1 MFSCKY
7 CEISKKTYFEEHLR
21 TPSSEE
27 TLEVIDLDFISGE
40 SLSKPTWTL
49 QKYQSLSN
57 QNPLLNLNPYALFW
71 TQDSYAHH

>member
-40 SLSKPTWTL
+40 SLSKPT
-49 QKYQSLSN
+49 
-57 QNPLLNLNPYALFW
+57 
-71 TQDSYAHH
+71 